1 MKRVPPHTSEP
12 PPAWDRLGSDPESL
26 ARFLA
31 ALDVAI
37 ERRVSERAAE
47 AAGLEVLAAAVE
59 AVAATLNGA
68 DGLRERAT

>member
-1 MKRVPPHTSEP
+1 MKRAPRHTIEP
-12 PPAWDRLGSDPESL
+12 PPAPDRIGSDPESL

-59 AVAATLNGA
+59 AVAARVDGA
-68 DGLRERAT
+68 GGLRERGT